1 MKKIKCKISNSSDCQ
16 IFKITNFVVISNQ
29 ILSISNLTK
38 RQAELRSHFCS
49 YNTFIKWIFL
59 PCKKKHFPRGGHPS
73 PLMHH
78 QAASGEFSAVFFNSF
93 LRKMRSQSLKYM
105 VQRDGSRKGG
115 VTIHTKIDV
124 QNTAFHSMHFK
135 NHQRPHL

>member
-1 MKKIKCKISNSSDCQ
+1 MNIFAMQKKTFSSS
-16 IFKITNFVVISNQ
+16 TRATLLV
-29 ILSISNLTK
+29 
-38 RQAELRSHFCS
+38 
-49 YNTFIKWIFL
+49 
-59 PCKKKHFPRGGHPS
+59 S

-105 VQRDGSRKGG
+105 VQSRDGSRKGG

-135 NHQRPHL
+135 NYLETAYYMN